1 MIKKYA
7 LPIIALA
14 LAFMAGSFFTAQ
26 KGDLLAQTNF
36 TDDEV
41 INIVATSPEFV
52 DNLQLVTDVAG
63 GWEAVT
69 FNTKNA
75 YGIWRVYFSTYEG
88 DQIGWADLNPQSGKI
103 YSWDV
108 YIPAT
113 DAQKEIATPIIKDFL
128 NTQPQILELLD
139 NPAQYD
145 MYIDYDGW
153 NNHWGVYIGAGE
165 YALWVTVEFE
175 NGTSPD
181 KLDNPRL
188 TGVFFPD
195 LPDYDQWI
203 EDTKASVVNIAFAN
217 ADVGAALRGQTW
229 TTAVERLEGDFWQVE
244 FFVNETLVVTATVDL
259 VAETVTEVVTP

>member
-1 MIKKYA
+1 
-7 LPIIALA
+7 
-14 LAFMAGSFFTAQ
+14 
-26 KGDLLAQTNF
+26 
-36 TDDEV
+36 
-41 INIVATSPEFV
+41 INMVATSPQFV
-52 DNLQLVTDVAG
+52 DMLQLVTDVAG

-88 DQIGWADLNPQSGKI
+88 DQIGWADLNPQNGKI

-128 NTQPQILELLD
+128 NTQPQILELLE

-195 LPDYDQWI
+195 LPEYEEWF
-203 EDTKASVVNIAFAN
+203 ENTKASVVNIAFAN
-217 ADVGAALRGQTW
+217 PDVGVALRGQTW
-229 TTAVERLEGDFWQVE
+229 TTNVERLEGDFWQVK